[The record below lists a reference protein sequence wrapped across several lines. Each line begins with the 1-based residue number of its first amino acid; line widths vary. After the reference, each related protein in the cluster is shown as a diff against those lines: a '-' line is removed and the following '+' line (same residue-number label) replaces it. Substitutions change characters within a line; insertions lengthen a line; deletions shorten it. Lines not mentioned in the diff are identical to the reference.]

1 MMTTEQRIVMKT
13 PEGKIQEKIIKYL
26 KEKKYF
32 HFRYNA
38 VSSAFGLPDIIVI
51 KDGIFVGLEVKT
63 ETGRATELQMRMQE
77 AIRIAGGVYEF
88 VTSVKDVEEILENG
102 YKTN

>member
-1 MMTTEQRIVMKT
+1 MKT
-13 PEGKIQEKIIKYL
+13 PEGKIQAKIIQYL
-26 KEKKYF
+26 KDNKIF

-51 KDGIFVGLEVKT
+51 LEGKFIGLEVKT
-63 ETGRATELQMRMQE
+63 ETGRATELQLRMQE

-88 VTSVKDVEEILENG
+88 VTSVQDVEEILDE
-102 YKTN
+102 YTTNQL

>member
-1 MMTTEQRIVMKT
+1 MKT
-13 PEGKIQEKIIKYL
+13 PEGKIQAKIIKYL
-26 KEKKYF
+26 KENKIF

-51 KDGIFVGLEVKT
+51 LEGKFVGLEVKT
-63 ETGRATELQMRMQE
+63 ETGRATELQLRMQE

-88 VTSVKDVEEILENG
+88 VTSVQDVEEIINE
-102 YKTN
+102 YTTNQL

>member
-1 MMTTEQRIVMKT
+1 MKT
-13 PEGKIQEKIIKYL
+13 PEGKIQAKIIQYL
-26 KEKKYF
+26 KDKKIF

-51 KDGIFVGLEVKT
+51 LEGIFIGLEVKT
-63 ETGRATELQMRMQE
+63 ETGKATELQLRMQE

-88 VTSVKDVEEILENG
+88 VTSVQDVEEIVNE
-102 YKTN
+102 YTTNQL

>member
-1 MMTTEQRIVMKT
+1 MKT
-13 PEGKIQEKIIKYL
+13 PEGKIQAKIIKYL
-26 KEKKYF
+26 KENKIF

-51 KDGIFVGLEVKT
+51 LEGKFVGLEVKT
-63 ETGRATELQMRMQE
+63 ETGRATELQLRMQE

-88 VTSVKDVEEILENG
+88 VTSVQDVEEIVNE
-102 YKTN
+102 YTTNQL